1 LQLSNFM
8 EDAVKNAL
16 EEMLRTEPYRSSGF
30 DEKMKLDI
38 MAYALNR
45 LPPKYVVS
53 EKGHLFTR
61 VNELRHQFNTDIVV
75 ELSKAIEYVKA
86 HPR

>member
-1 LQLSNFM
+1 MQLTNFM
-8 EDAVKNAL
+8 EAAVKNVL
-16 EEMLRTEPYRSSGF
+16 EEMLRTDPYRSSNF
-30 DEKMKLDI
+30 DEKVKLDI

-45 LPPKYVVS
+45 LPPKYVVT

-75 ELSKAIEYVKA
+75 ELSKAIEYIRA
-86 HPR
+86 NPR

>member
-1 LQLSNFM
+1 MQLSNFM

-16 EEMLRTEPYRSSGF
+16 EEMLRTEPYRSFGF
-30 DEKMKLDI
+30 DEKVKLDI